1 MSSALHLLGQYL
13 AGEFDNRSQAYAEPA
28 WYVHLKLWHR
38 WIPLFLDDSLTF
50 FIEQISVAS
59 GDPPYR
65 QRILRLQEYPEHIS
79 GQYYGLQH
87 PQRWQGGA
95 LSPEILKSLSVDDLV
110 KLPTCKVNINVAHT
124 DFAQPSFVARM
135 PEGCLCSFQYGQNTT
150 YVSLGFDIGPSLEQP
165 QLTIFSM
172 YDKGIN
178 PETGQGIWG
187 ALMGPFNLIKQT
199 SFQWR

>member
-1 MSSALHLLGQYL
+1 MSSALQRLGQSL

-38 WIPLFLDDSLTF
+38 WIPLFPDDSLTF
-50 FIEQISVAS
+50 FIEQVSMAS
-59 GDPPYR
+59 GKPPYR
-65 QRILRLQEYPEHIS
+65 QRILRLQEHPERIS
-79 GQYYGLQH
+79 GQYYGLQQ

-95 LSPEILKSLSVDDLV
+95 MSPGILKPLSVDDLV
-110 KLPTCKVNINVAHT
+110 ELPTCQVNIPVNPS
-124 DFAQPSFVARM
+124 DLGQSSFVARM
-135 PEGCLCSFQYGQNTT
+135 PDGCLCSFQYGQNIT

-165 QLTIFSM
+165 QLITFSM

-199 SFQWR
+199 SFQLS